1 MTAVLWL
8 MLVQGLLGAF
18 DTAYYHEYKA
28 RLPAGGRR
36 TRPEL
41 LLHAARDAIYAI
53 VFLSLPFVAW
63 RGAWAAVLAA
73 LLLIEIALTMADFV
87 VEVEVRKP
95 VGVLPGERVT
105 HGAMAIVY
113 GAFLACLAPELL
125 AWYTAPTAFTPSAID
140 ALSSLKHLLAA
151 LGIGVLLSGIRD
163 TYAATGLPGGAFP
176 WKTAS
181 TTRAE
186 HATDHPG
193 AS

>member
-1 MTAVLWL
+1 MTAALWL
-8 MLVQGLLGAF
+8 MAVQGLLGAF

-63 RGAWAAVLAA
+63 QGAWSAVLA
-73 LLLIEIALTMADFV
+73 LLLLTEVGLTMADFV

-105 HGAMAIVY
+105 HGAMAIGY
-113 GAFLACLAPELL
+113 GAFLACLAPEMM
-125 AWYTAPTAFTPSAID
+125 AWWRAPTGFADGAAEVPG
-140 ALSSLKHLLAA
+140 LLKNLLAA
-151 LGIGVLLSGIRD
+151 LGVGVLLSGIRD
-163 TYAATGLPGGAFP
+163 ACAAAGLPGAAFP
-176 WKTAS
+176 WTAGPS
-181 TTRAE
+181 RNAGGRQ
-186 HATDHPG
+186 P
-193 AS
+193 